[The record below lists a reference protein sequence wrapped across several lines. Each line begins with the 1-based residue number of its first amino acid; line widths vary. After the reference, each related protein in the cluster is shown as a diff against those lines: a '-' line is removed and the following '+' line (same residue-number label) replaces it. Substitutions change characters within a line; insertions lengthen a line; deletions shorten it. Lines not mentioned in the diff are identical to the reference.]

1 MVPVVDWRG
10 NRAKKPQPTLK
21 RVAESTI
28 RRLSLYL
35 TALEEIDTRGART
48 VSSEE
53 LAQLGGTTSAQVR
66 KDLSVFGSFGKRGLG
81 YSVSELSTR
90 LRSILGLGRRWRVC
104 IIGAGKVGA
113 ALAQYPGFPER
124 GFDIIAVYDTDSER
138 IGERWG
144 DLKVRDVVNLESDS
158 TTLACDIAVLAV
170 PASAAQRMAER
181 AVAAGVRAI
190 LNFVPVQLSVPRNV
204 AVRNVNMAVELEALS
219 FALTNRG

>member
-1 MVPVVDWRG
+1 
-10 NRAKKPQPTLK
+10 LK

-35 TALEEIDTRGART
+35 TALEEIDARGART

-81 YSVSELSTR
+81 YSVSELTAR
-90 LRSILGLGRRWRVC
+90 LRTILGLGRRWRVC

-124 GFDIIAVYDTDSER
+124 GFDIVAVYDTDPAR

-144 DLKVRDVVNLESDS
+144 ELKVRDAASLETDAKR
-158 TTLACDIAVLAV
+158 LACDIAVLAV
-170 PASAAQRMAER
+170 PAAAAQKMAER

>member
-1 MVPVVDWRG
+1 MKIFTSSDCRPTITR
-10 NRAKKPQPTLK
+10 PLTLK
-21 RVAESTI
+21 RVAESTV

-35 TALEEIDTRGART
+35 TALEEIDASGTRT

-81 YSVSELSTR
+81 YSVAELTAR

-124 GFDIIAVYDTDSER
+124 GFDIVAVYDADAAR

-144 DLKVRDVVNLESDS
+144 DLRVRDVATLETDS
-158 TTLACDIAVLAV
+158 PALACDIAVLAV